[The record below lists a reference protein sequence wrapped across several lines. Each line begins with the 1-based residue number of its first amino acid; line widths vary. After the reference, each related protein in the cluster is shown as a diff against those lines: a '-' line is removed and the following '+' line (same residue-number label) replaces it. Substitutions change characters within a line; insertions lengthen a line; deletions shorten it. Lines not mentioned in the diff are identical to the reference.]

1 MKDERKMN
9 YTLPEDYF
17 SRMEDKV
24 RERIHAAENKSSLR
38 DAKPGFG
45 VIKPAL
51 LLVCMFLIIFG
62 IGYGTMALTGTL
74 GYEKPSALVA
84 DSGIENQDGPDDE
97 TDIDEDEYIGYLSST
112 MTTAAIESF
121 IAENL

>member
-1 MKDERKMN
+1 MEDKRKMN
-9 YTLPEDYF
+9 YTLPEGYF

-24 RERIHAAENKSSLR
+24 RDRIHAKEKKSSLMKAR
-38 DAKPGFG
+38 PGLG

-84 DSGIENQDGPDDE
+84 ESGIENQDGPDDE
-97 TDIDEDEYIGYLSST
+97 TEIDEDEDEGETQCKPQQHADEAHGDI
-112 MTTAAIESF
+112 
-121 IAENL
+121 